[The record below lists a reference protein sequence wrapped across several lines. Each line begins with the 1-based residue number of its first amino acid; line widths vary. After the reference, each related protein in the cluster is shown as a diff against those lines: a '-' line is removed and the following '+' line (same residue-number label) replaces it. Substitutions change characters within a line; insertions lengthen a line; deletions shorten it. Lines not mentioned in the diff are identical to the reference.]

1 MMKPLPQLRI
11 IPICP
16 VELTPQIVY
25 GVLASEIAAQRG
37 AAGSSAATDLAA
49 AARDPRLAQRA
60 AEFALFSGQLKD
72 AADALAL
79 WMELDPSSQI
89 PANSCSS
96 PCCVPA
102 SWQKASRW

>member
-1 MMKPLPQLRI
+1 MAYWPAKLPPSVVPLAHLPQLILR
-11 IPICP
+11 PP
-16 VELTPQIVY
+16 T
-25 GVLASEIAAQRG
+25 
-37 AAGSSAATDLAA
+37 
-49 AARDPRLAQRA
+49 RDPRLAQRA